1 MAWVLI
7 SYLITSLPTNNNNSL
22 SSSLHFGFLNLTIS
36 FPTIQLF
43 LYNLYLFLPRIRL
56 FFFTKNFAKKFIS
69 HILQVGTSCSF
80 LIFTAIIYS
89 KSLAGEKYIICI
101 FQNIHTMAAFIVL
114 YNYDQ
119 LPAISFI
126 IQHSYLT
133 TEHFLPNQN

>member
-22 SSSLHFGFLNLTIS
+22 SSSLHFGFFKSYNFFSNNSIIS
-36 FPTIQLF
+36 VQLVF
-43 LYNLYLFLPRIRL
+43 VFTKNKII
-56 FFFTKNFAKKFIS
+56 FFTKNFAKKFIS